1 MQIIFTSV
9 TADSVMQ
16 ANKSPEIVQH
26 LKLQNAQMN
35 YDGALLFDLVV
46 YPTDDFTIN
55 KSTDGTK
62 EKIRVILSKLG
73 YIELNVNEFRD
84 LMIM

>member
-16 ANKSPEIVQH
+16 ANKSPEVVQH
-26 LKLQNAQMN
+26 MKLINAQMT
-35 YDGALLFDLVV
+35 YEDSLLFDLVV
-46 YPTDDFTIN
+46 FPTDDFTITKTADGN
-55 KSTDGTK
+55 KD
-62 EKIRVILSKLG
+62 KIRLTLSKLG
-73 YIELNVNEFRD
+73 FIELNVNEYRD